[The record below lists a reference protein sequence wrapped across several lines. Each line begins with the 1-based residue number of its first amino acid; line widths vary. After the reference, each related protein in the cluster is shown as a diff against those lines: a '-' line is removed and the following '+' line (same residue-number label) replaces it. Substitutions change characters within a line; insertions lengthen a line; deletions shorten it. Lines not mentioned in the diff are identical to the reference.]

1 MDYIFFVYSI
11 NFVHKSLHYW
21 TRDCFKNNRRSL
33 LMKTK
38 NTIKLFATAILAT
51 ATISA
56 VNIATHPSD
65 VFASEVTQI
74 PNKNNVGTRTTF
86 ETDPVFKNY
95 EDAEK
100 YLESYVKPTIEKSR
114 YGYFTAT
121 VLPDGLGGKYLVSG
135 FIDSHSEDEEV
146 IKGNKETAQKIV
158 KNAGIDLTNL
168 TNQSNGVLTGKITE
182 TQRDGFP
189 SVTFETDPVFKTFDE
204 ANSYAEGHGA
214 EILDATKGYKDY
226 SLRAEPALNGT
237 SNYLVSGEIRA
248 YKNYSGDSIS
258 AEEAKK
264 NIEAAARKVVNDA
277 NLSISTT
284 KPVTPAKPVE
294 EVKPATPTKP
304 VDEGKTSNDIKKI
317 DGEFTEI
324 KTTSTGLT
332 FKAKLYEELP
342 HDGPYTPNIHATLTD
357 KATGKEVAKTSV
369 VLEGLS
375 EGLKK
380 SDALLYANLLEGII
394 FEPSLTPGNYVLTV
408 EGTAGA
414 TYGQNTD
421 KRKRHFVFSTE
432 VTLTG
437 ENNTTTITQPEKPKD
452 STTKPKSD
460 QTTNNVNNNQQ
471 PSNDKNKQITNNN
484 TGKQYKNELITNKTS
499 DTKTDK
505 QNSDNTLSQEKQQA
519 TSTSTKPEND
529 KNTLP
534 NTGESTSIL
543 GFIGTILSITG
554 LAFIVK
560 RKRG

>member
-1 MDYIFFVYSI
+1 MDYIFCIHSI

-38 NTIKLFATAILAT
+38 STINLFATTILAT

-56 VNIATHPSD
+56 VNVATHPSN
-65 VFASEVTQI
+65 VFASEVTQV
-74 PNKNNVGTRTTF
+74 PNKNNVGTHTTF
-86 ETDPVFKNY
+86 ETDPVFKNF
-95 EDAEK
+95 EEGEK
-100 YLESYVKPTIEKSR
+100 YLDNYVKPTIENSR
-114 YGYFTAT
+114 YGYFTAS
-121 VLPDGLGGKYLVSG
+121 VVPDGLGGNYLVSG

-189 SVTFETDPVFKTFDE
+189 TVTFETDAVFKNFDE

-226 SLRAEPALNGT
+226 SLKAEPALNGT

-248 YKNYSGDSIS
+248 YKDYSGASVT
-258 AEEAKK
+258 AEQAKK

-277 NLSISTT
+277 KPSISTT

-304 VDEGKTSNDIKKI
+304 IDEGKTSNDIKKI

-380 SDALLYANLLEGII
+380 ADALFYANLLEGII

-421 KRKRHFVFSTE
+421 KRKRYFIFSTE

-437 ENNTTTITQPEKPKD
+437 ENNTTTTTQPEKTKD

-471 PSNDKNKQITNNN
+471 PSNDKNKQTTNNN
-484 TGKQYKNELITNKTS
+484 TGKQDKNELSTNKTS

-543 GFIGTILSITG
+543 DFIGTVLSITG
-554 LAFIVK
+554 LGFIVK

>member
-1 MDYIFFVYSI
+1 
-11 NFVHKSLHYW
+11 
-21 TRDCFKNNRRSL
+21 
-33 LMKTK
+33 MKTK
-38 NTIKLFATAILAT
+38 SKIKLFATAILTT

-56 VNIATHPSD
+56 VNVATHPSD
-65 VFASEVTQI
+65 VFASEVTQS
-74 PNKNNVGTRTTF
+74 PNKYNIGTRTTF
-86 ETDPVFKNY
+86 ETDPVFKNF
-95 EDAEK
+95 EEGEK
-100 YLESYVKPTIEKSR
+100 YLDNYVKPTIENSR
-114 YGYFTAT
+114 YGYFTAS
-121 VLPDGLGGKYLVSG
+121 VVPDGLGGNYLVSG

-189 SVTFETDPVFKTFDE
+189 TVTFETDAVFKNFDE

-226 SLRAEPALNGT
+226 SLKAEPALNGT

-248 YKNYSGDSIS
+248 YKDYSVASVT
-258 AEEAKK
+258 AEQAKK

-277 NLSISTT
+277 NPSISTT
-284 KPVTPAKPVE
+284 KPVTPTKPTEDVKPETPAKPVE
-294 EVKPATPTKP
+294 EVKPVTPTKP

-380 SDALLYANLLEGII
+380 ADALLYANLLEGII

-484 TGKQYKNELITNKTS
+484 TGKQDKNELITNKTS

-505 QNSDNTLSQEKQQA
+505 QNSDDTLSQEKQQT
-519 TSTSTKPEND
+519 TSTSTTKPENNKNND
-529 KNTLP
+529 KKTLP

-543 GFIGTILSITG
+543 GIIGTILSITSLG
-554 LAFIVK
+554 FIVK

>member
-21 TRDCFKNNRRSL
+21 TGDCFKNNRRSL

-38 NTIKLFATAILAT
+38 STINLFATALLTSAILG
-51 ATISA
+51 SA
-56 VNIATHPSD
+56 HS
-65 VFASEVTQI
+65 VFADAQIVRHTEDDSIEIISDPYKTFAEADKALNEVKDKYLEEYGNYRAGVI
-74 PNKNNVGTRTTF
+74 PT
-86 ETDPVFKNY
+86 EDLKNY
-95 EDAEK
+95 EVYAIIHAVSRDEH
-100 YLESYVKPTIEKSR
+100 SKSTTQNVAK
-114 YGYFTAT
+114 F
-121 VLPDGLGGKYLVSG
+121 
-135 FIDSHSEDEEV
+135 
-146 IKGNKETAQKIV
+146 
-158 KNAGIDLTNL
+158 LTNG
-168 TNQSNGVLTGKITE
+168 QSSTPAKPVEERKL
-182 TQRDGFP
+182 
-189 SVTFETDPVFKTFDE
+189 VTP
-204 ANSYAEGHGA
+204 
-214 EILDATKGYKDY
+214 TK
-226 SLRAEPALNGT
+226 P
-237 SNYLVSGEIRA
+237 
-248 YKNYSGDSIS
+248 
-258 AEEAKK
+258 AEEG
-264 NIEAAARKVVNDA
+264 
-277 NLSISTT
+277 

-294 EVKPATPTKP
+294 EVKPVTPAKPVKEVKPVTPTKP
-304 VDEGKTSNDIKKI
+304 TEEVKHETPTKPTEEVQHETPAKTVDEGKTSNDIKKI

-357 KATGKEVAKTSV
+357 KATGKEVAKTGV

-380 SDALLYANLLEGII
+380 ADALFYANLLEGII

-408 EGTAGA
+408 KGTAGA

-452 STTKPKSD
+452 STTKSKSD
-460 QTTNNVNNNQQ
+460 QTINNVNNNQQ

-484 TGKQYKNELITNKTS
+484 TGKQDKNELITNKTS

-505 QNSDNTLSQEKQQA
+505 QNSDNTLSQEKQQT
-519 TSTSTKPEND
+519 TSTSTTKPENNKNND
-529 KNTLP
+529 KKTLP

-543 GFIGTILSITG
+543 GIIGTILSITSLG
-554 LAFIVK
+554 FIVK

>member
-1 MDYIFFVYSI
+1 
-11 NFVHKSLHYW
+11 
-21 TRDCFKNNRRSL
+21 
-33 LMKTK
+33 MKTK
-38 NTIKLFATAILAT
+38 SKIKLFATAILAT
-51 ATISA
+51 ATINS
-56 VNIATHPSD
+56 VNVATHPSD
-65 VFASEVTQI
+65 VSASEVTQV

-86 ETDPVFKNY
+86 ETDSVFKNFD
-95 EDAEK
+95 EGEK
-100 YLESYVKPTIEKSR
+100 YLDNYVKPTIENSR
-114 YGYFTAT
+114 YGYFTAS
-121 VLPDGLGGKYLVSG
+121 VVPDGLGGNYLVSG

-189 SVTFETDPVFKTFDE
+189 TVTFETDAVFKNFDE

-226 SLRAEPALNGT
+226 SLKAEPALNGT

-284 KPVTPAKPVE
+284 KPVTPAKPTEEVKPATPAKPVE

-380 SDALLYANLLEGII
+380 ADALLYANLLEGII

-421 KRKRHFVFSTE
+421 KRKRYFIFSTE

-437 ENNTTTITQPEKPKD
+437 EGNATTTTQPEKPKD
-452 STTKPKSD
+452 STTEPKSD
-460 QTTNNVNNNQQ
+460 QTTNNNQQ
-471 PSNDKNKQITNNN
+471 PSNDKNKQTTNNN
-484 TGKQYKNELITNKTS
+484 TGKQDKNELSTNKTS
-499 DTKTDK
+499 DKKTDK

-543 GFIGTILSITG
+543 GIIGTVLSITG
-554 LAFIVK
+554 LGFIVK

>member
-1 MDYIFFVYSI
+1 
-11 NFVHKSLHYW
+11 
-21 TRDCFKNNRRSL
+21 
-33 LMKTK
+33 MKTK
-38 NTIKLFATAILAT
+38 SKIKLFATATLAT
-51 ATISA
+51 ATIGA
-56 VNIATHPSD
+56 VNVATHPSN
-65 VFASEVTQI
+65 VFASEVTQV

-86 ETDPVFKNY
+86 ETDPVFKNF
-95 EDAEK
+95 EEGEK
-100 YLESYVKPTIEKSR
+100 YLDNYVKPTIENSR
-114 YGYFTAT
+114 YGYFTAS
-121 VLPDGLGGKYLVSG
+121 VVPDGLGGNYLVSG

-189 SVTFETDPVFKTFDE
+189 TVTFETDAVFKNFDE

-226 SLRAEPALNGT
+226 SLKAEPALNGT

-248 YKNYSGDSIS
+248 YKDYSVASVT
-258 AEEAKK
+258 AEQAKK

-277 NLSISTT
+277 NPSISTT
-284 KPVTPAKPVE
+284 KPVTPAKPVEEVKPVTPTKPVE

-505 QNSDNTLSQEKQQA
+505 QNSDNTLSQEKQQT
-519 TSTSTKPEND
+519 TSTSTTKPENNKNND
-529 KNTLP
+529 KKTLP

-543 GFIGTILSITG
+543 GIIGTILSITSLG
-554 LAFIVK
+554 FIVK
-560 RKRG
+560 RKHG

>member
-1 MDYIFFVYSI
+1 
-11 NFVHKSLHYW
+11 
-21 TRDCFKNNRRSL
+21 
-33 LMKTK
+33 MKTK
-38 NTIKLFATAILAT
+38 SKIKLFATATLAT
-51 ATISA
+51 ATIGA
-56 VNIATHPSD
+56 VNVATHPSN
-65 VFASEVTQI
+65 VFASEVTQV

-86 ETDPVFKNY
+86 ETDPVFKNFD
-95 EDAEK
+95 EGEK
-100 YLESYVKPTIEKSR
+100 YLDNYVKPTIENSR
-114 YGYFTAT
+114 YGYFTAS
-121 VLPDGLGGKYLVSG
+121 VVPDGLGGNYLVSG

-189 SVTFETDPVFKTFDE
+189 TVTFETDAVFKNFDE

-226 SLRAEPALNGT
+226 SLKAEPALNGT

-248 YKNYSGDSIS
+248 YKDYSGASVT
-258 AEEAKK
+258 AEQAKK

-277 NLSISTT
+277 NPSISTT
-284 KPVTPAKPVE
+284 KPVTPTKPTEDVKPETPAKPVEEVKPETPAKPVE

-380 SDALLYANLLEGII
+380 ADALLYANLLEGII

-484 TGKQYKNELITNKTS
+484 TGKQDKNELITNKTS

-505 QNSDNTLSQEKQQA
+505 QNSDDTLSQEKQQT
-519 TSTSTKPEND
+519 TSTSTTKPENNKNND
-529 KNTLP
+529 KKTLP

-543 GFIGTILSITG
+543 GIIGTILSITSLG
-554 LAFIVK
+554 FIVK